1 MNWSEPYTPEVSLL
15 DAILEKAKSLKST
28 DIHLGTNLPPGIR
41 VDKQLIAYESLGCLK
56 PEDMETIIG
65 QVTTD
70 QQRETLVQL
79 GEVDLAYTKEPYG
92 RYRINIYKQLNGYAI
107 ALRAITVKVPDFES
121 LKLPS
126 QIKDF
131 ASLHKGLVLVTGAT
145 GSGKSTTLAS
155 LLKLIN
161 QTRQQHIITI
171 EDPVEYIHQGEKCR
185 INQREIGTHTHSFA
199 NALRAALRED
209 PDVILVGEMRDSET
223 ISIAL
228 TAAETGHLVF
238 STLHTVGAAK
248 TVDRIIDSFPTDQ
261 QNQVRSQLA
270 TVLMG
275 VVSQELLPKKE
286 GGITAACEVMVV
298 NPAIRN
304 LIRENKPHQITSII
318 QTSGE
323 AGMQTLDEALYQL
336 IVKGTVDSHEAIQRA
351 VDRESLEKK
360 VQEEGYS
367 GRKTSGE
374 SYAFGDLDMTLGTG
388 LGYESKDYKVDYKSY
403 KLEW

>member
-1 MNWSEPYTPEVSLL
+1 MNWSEPYTQEISKF
-15 DAILEKAKSLKST
+15 DRILQKTKELKCT
-28 DIHLGTNLPPGIR
+28 DIHLSTKLLPALR
-41 VDKQLIAYESLGCLK
+41 VDKKLLEFEEFGIYSEIEMEELIEILTTENQRKHL
-56 PEDMETIIG
+56 MEH
-65 QVTTD
+65 
-70 QQRETLVQL
+70 

-92 RYRINIYKQLNGYAI
+92 RYRINIYKQLNGFSI
-107 ALRAITVKVPDFES
+107 ALRAITVKVPDFED
-121 LKLPS
+121 LKLPAK
-126 QIKDF
+126 IKDF
-131 ASLHKGLVLVTGAT
+131 ATLHKGLILVTGAT

-155 LLKLIN
+155 LIKHIN
-161 QTRQQHIITI
+161 QTRNNHIITV
-171 EDPVEYIHQGEKCR
+171 EDPIEYIHKSELCR
-185 INQREIGTHTHSFA
+185 INQREIGGHTESFA

-209 PDVILVGEMRDSET
+209 PDVILVGEMRDAET

-275 VVSQELLPKKE
+275 VVSQELLPKSE
-286 GGITAACEVMVV
+286 GGITAACEVMIM

-318 QTSGE
+318 QTGAE
-323 AGMQTLDEALYQL
+323 AGMQTLDDALYEL
-336 IVKGTVDSHEAIQRA
+336 IKKGIVNKHEAIQRA
-351 VDRESLEKK
+351 VDREGLEQKIA
-360 VQEEGYS
+360 EGGYISRESSSYGQDLMSDSFYS
-367 GRKTSGE
+367 APKST
-374 SYAFGDLDMTLGTG
+374 
-388 LGYESKDYKVDYKSY
+388 YEPDIKLDYKSY